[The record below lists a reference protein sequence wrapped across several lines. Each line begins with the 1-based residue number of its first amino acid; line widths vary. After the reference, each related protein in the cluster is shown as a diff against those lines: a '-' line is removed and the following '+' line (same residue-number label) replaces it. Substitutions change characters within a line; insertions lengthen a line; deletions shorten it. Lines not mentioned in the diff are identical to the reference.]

1 MQIFDEKQQKMPRK
15 YMYVNIKQHSCLYC
29 ELAPL
34 TRDVTCLKCYRY
46 RENIGDKK
54 LSVVHISLLVAI
66 YLYT

>member
-29 ELAPL
+29 EIAPL

-46 RENIGDKK
+46 RENIDDKK